1 MATVA
6 ALSLTACGGKKQSED
21 IIATRVVQP
30 VSHEPSRMQ
39 DYSDDRDVAWIGKTY
54 HVSIHRWS
62 TDSLPLV
69 SDETGRR
76 YVDNLITVAVS
87 RKDGSLFFRRT
98 FRKTDFLQHL
108 DADYAKTGIMEGL
121 VFDRADGDWLVF
133 AASVSHPGS
142 DDEYIPLVVRL
153 SRMGVVEV
161 SRDTQMMDVSAE
173 APATADEEDG
183 V

>member
-1 MATVA
+1 M
-6 ALSLTACGGKKQSED
+6 LTACGGKKPSED
-21 IIATRVVQP
+21 IITTRVATT
-30 VSHEPSRMQ
+30 VSHEPARLQ

-69 SDETGRR
+69 VDDDGRR
-76 YVDNLITVAVS
+76 YADNLITVAVS

-98 FRKTDFLQHL
+98 FRKTDFEQHL
-108 DADYAKTGIMEGL
+108 DNDYTKRGILEGL
-121 VFDRADGDWLVF
+121 VFDKAEGDWLVF

-161 SRDTQMMDVSAE
+161 SRDTQMMDISADTPEGVGETDDE
-173 APATADEEDG
+173 ADD
-183 V
+183 